1 MEKENLKSS
10 KFDRLCESFS
20 NFSFFGPSRYL
31 IYKQTSPINNS
42 DLSIQNPDFQK
53 SETQIN
59 EETTSMTNPTND

>member
-1 MEKENLKSS
+1 MGKENSNPS
-10 KFDRLCESFS
+10 RFDRLCESFS
-20 NFSFFGPSRYL
+20 TFSFFGPSRYL

-59 EETTSMTNPTND
+59 EETTYMTDPTND